1 MYPPHFPDRIPSHWS
16 TKNNMILTGAKY
28 LDKLYTCVD
37 AVYTTRDDIT
47 SHTDDTVSI
56 AHRIL

>member
-1 MYPPHFPDRIPSHWS
+1 MKEIKTTFGFSSR
-16 TKNNMILTGAKY
+16 TKNNMIITGAKY
-28 LDKLYTCVD
+28 LDKLYICVD